1 MMSNLLP
8 SDRIDPMR
16 IVPAVMFA
24 LLIPAAAEAQSFACG
39 ESTAGQ
45 LSCQAGVA
53 CECRWFPASAMEG
66 TPAGWRWDC
75 GILRPRCA
83 DNRPASVE
91 DWRDAVP
98 DSLSITDQ
106 SVTVG
111 QDNTQIQ
118 WTAPAIDF

>member
-39 ESTAGQ
+39 ES
-45 LSCQAGVA
+45 
-53 CECRWFPASAMEG
+53 MEG